1 MSNLIFTN
9 NVSYYDELSIDQLT
23 RIYDQDKEYHYM
35 VKITT
40 KRGTSTADAENLKN
54 WAGETFKQ
62 IQKERLV
69 VAGVNT
75 DLVQK
80 RGTSSIKAK
89 DIPDVPQPSL
99 KGQKLTTQRGTS
111 TVTL

>member
-1 MSNLIFTN
+1 
-9 NVSYYDELSIDQLT
+9 
-23 RIYDQDKEYHYM
+23 M

-40 KRGTSTADAENLKN
+40 KRGTSTADAEDVKN

-99 KGQKLTTQRGTS
+99 KGQNLTTKRGT
-111 TVTL
+111 

>member
-1 MSNLIFTN
+1 
-9 NVSYYDELSIDQLT
+9 
-23 RIYDQDKEYHYM
+23 M

-40 KRGTSTADAENLKN
+40 KRGTSTTTAENIKN

-62 IQKERLV
+62 FQKERLTA
-69 VAGVNT
+69 AGPNT

-80 RGTSSIKAK
+80 RGTSTIKVK
-89 DIPDVPQPSL
+89 DIPDVPQPTL
-99 KGQKLTTQRGTS
+99 KGQKITTKRGTS

>member
-1 MSNLIFTN
+1 
-9 NVSYYDELSIDQLT
+9 
-23 RIYDQDKEYHYM
+23 M

-40 KRGTSTADAENLKN
+40 KRGTSTANAENVKN

-69 VAGVNT
+69 AAGPNT

-80 RGTSSIKAK
+80 RGTSTIKAK
-89 DIPDVPQPSL
+89 DIPDVPQPSM
-99 KGQKLTTQRGTS
+99 KGQKITTQRGTS

>member
-1 MSNLIFTN
+1 
-9 NVSYYDELSIDQLT
+9 
-23 RIYDQDKEYHYM
+23 M

-40 KRGTSTADAENLKN
+40 KRGTSVTDAENIQN

-62 IQKERLV
+62 IQKERLTA
-69 VAGVNT
+69 AGPNT

-80 RGTSSIKAK
+80 RGTSTIKVK
-89 DIPDVPQPSL
+89 DIPDVPLPSL
-99 KGQKLTTQRGTS
+99 KGQKITINRGTS